1 MASFKSTTPCGIC
14 GKSYVNVALHHTKSH
29 AVFTIE
35 VEENVGKIMKDGVCL
50 TTLCMG
56 VGSSSNDKGQY
67 TESETCLDDDYKA
80 MDDGKTYRFMEYEDG
95 TTELWLTTLARGGA
109 GTYWGGKNSQMIT
122 NKIASTLKKT
132 TPKPIVP
139 KPIVIEETLDD
150 EPPTLDALIA
160 YVKAMPPKEYAVANA
175 SYQAVNLEQCVMASL
190 SPEPQN
196 VKMLLKAVQSKI
208 ATATKSD
215 INSILYKNIKT
226 LKRTMVEGV
235 SAPMWNI

>member
-1 MASFKSTTPCGIC
+1 MSSFKSTTPCGIC

-29 AVFTIE
+29 AVFTLIVDGIE
-35 VEENVGKIMKDGVCL
+35 GKIMKDGVCL

-56 VGSSSNDKGQY
+56 VGSASNDKGEY
-67 TESETCLDDDYKA
+67 IESETILDGDYKA
-80 MDDGKTYRFMEYEDG
+80 MDDGKTYRFMEYVDG

-109 GTYWGGKNSQMIT
+109 GTFWGGKNSQMIT

-150 EPPTLDALIA
+150 EPGLGALIA

-196 VKMLLKAVQSKI
+196 VKTLLKAVQSKI

-226 LKRTMVEGV
+226 LNKTMVEGV